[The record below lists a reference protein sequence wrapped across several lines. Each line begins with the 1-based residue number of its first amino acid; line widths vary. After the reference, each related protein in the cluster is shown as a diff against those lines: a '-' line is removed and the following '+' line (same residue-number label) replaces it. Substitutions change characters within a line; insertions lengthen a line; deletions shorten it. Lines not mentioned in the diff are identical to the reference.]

1 MDQGCRVLIADDH
14 ILVAQCLQRLLEDDF
29 PGAEIVNDGQELL
42 KAITTSKHDVVLMD
56 IGMPMLNGIEATR
69 HLRKISPAT
78 KIIIL
83 TMHNEPQYVAEAIRA
98 GASGYVLK
106 SCTFSEL
113 TIAIRQALKGYV
125 YLTPS
130 VHEHEVS
137 VTLNSHTP
145 SVRTTLTS
153 RQREVLQLIAEG
165 RTAKEIAIALKLS
178 IKTAVYHKTAIM
190 DKLGIRTTAALT
202 RYALEHGV
210 MPRASGR
217 ELVSPVPILE
227 VRVDQ
232 DSCNTLAQS
241 AS

>member
-1 MDQGCRVLIADDH
+1 MDRTCHVLIADDH
-14 ILVAQCLQRLLEDDF
+14 TLVAQSIQRLLQDDF
-29 PGAEIVNDGQELL
+29 PGADIVSDAQELL
-42 KAITTSKHDVVLMD
+42 QAAATSQPDVVLMD
-56 IGMPMLNGIEATR
+56 IGMPLLNGIEATR

-83 TMHNEPQYVAEAIRA
+83 TMHNQPEYVAEAVRA

-106 SCTFSEL
+106 SCALSEL

-130 VHEHEVS
+130 VREHEVS
-137 VTLNSHTP
+137 ADLNSHTHTVHR
-145 SVRTTLTS
+145 SLTS
-153 RQREVLQLIAEG
+153 RQREVLQLVAEG
-165 RTAKEIAIALKLS
+165 CTAKEIAIALKLS

-210 MPRASGR
+210 MPRALGR
-217 ELVSPVPILE
+217 ELVSPLPILE
-227 VRVDQ
+227 ARVDQ
-232 DSCNTLAQS
+232 DSCNPLARS
-241 AS
+241 AG

>member
-1 MDQGCRVLIADDH
+1 MDQGVRVLVVDDQ

-29 PGAEIVNDGQELL
+29 PGVETVPNGNELL
-42 KAITTSKHDVVLMD
+42 QAAATSKPEVVLMD
-56 IGMPMLNGIEATR
+56 IEMALLNGIDATR
-69 HLRKISPAT
+69 QLRKISPAT

-98 GASGYVLK
+98 GASGYLLK
-106 SCTFSEL
+106 SCALSEL

-130 VHEHEVS
+130 VREHEVS
-137 VTLNSHTP
+137 ADLNSHTHIVDR
-145 SVRTTLTS
+145 SLTS
-153 RQREVLQLIAEG
+153 RQCEVLQLIAEG

-190 DKLGIRTTAALT
+190 DKLGLRTTAALT

-210 MPRASGR
+210 MPRASVR
-217 ELVSPVPILE
+217 ELVPPLPILN
-227 VRVDQ
+227 VPVDQ
-232 DSCNTLAQS
+232 ESCDTLARS
-241 AS
+241 VG

>member
-1 MDQGCRVLIADDH
+1 
-14 ILVAQCLQRLLEDDF
+14 
-29 PGAEIVNDGQELL
+29 LL
-42 KAITTSKHDVVLMD
+42 KAVATSKPDVVLMD

-106 SCTFSEL
+106 SCALSD
-113 TIAIRQALKGYV
+113 TIAIRQTLKGYV

-130 VHEHEVS
+130 VREHEVS
-137 VTLNSHTP
+137 GDVSSQTHIVHRS
-145 SVRTTLTS
+145 LTS
-153 RQREVLQLIAEG
+153 RQRDLLQLVAEG
-165 RTAKEIAIALKLS
+165 CTAKEIAIALKLS
-178 IKTAVYHKTAIM
+178 VKTAVYHKTAIM

-210 MPRASGR
+210 MRRASGR
-217 ELVSPVPILE
+217 ELVSPLPILE
-227 VRVDQ
+227 IRLDQ
-232 DSCNTLAQS
+232 DSCNTSAQS
-241 AS
+241 IG